1 MPKYFTD
8 TRKARAKLVA
18 RSCVK
23 HSFKQSAVAKELGV
37 THQAISKQVN
47 HNPIVRTELQKALRQ
62 VGLSTKY
69 RAKKFKKLLEAK
81 RFQSCDVYVQNDD
94 GKYKINENSNDF
106 IEIDDN
112 ITQLGTLRLLCQV
125 ENDIKENKNG
135 NGNAKIVN
143 IIYGYPA
150 RPFDSTLRKDER

>member
-1 MPKYFTD
+1 MPAPTIEK
-8 TRKARAKLVA
+8 RKARAKLVVKSCFNNRFNQSDVA
-18 RSCVK
+18 R
-23 HSFKQSAVAKELGV
+23 ELGV
-37 THQAISKQVN
+37 TQQAISKQFT
-47 HNPIVRTELQKALRQ
+47 HNPFVQTELQKALRQ

-125 ENDIKENKNG
+125 ENDIKESKNG

-150 RPFDSTLRKDER
+150 KPFNSAIRENKR